1 MSIKQMRKSY
11 TLPEEV
17 KDLENNVKDVLDQI
31 TGIGLL
37 DGRLIQDV
45 ALLSGA
51 NRIAHVLGRKPQGFI
66 IVNRNSSA
74 IVWQTNIDTLFITL
88 NASANITVSLW
99 IF

>member
-31 TGIGLL
+31 TGIRLL